1 MKSFVLVGQL
11 LQEYGVLQATEH
23 PMVMKRNQSLA
34 LKAELEELPE
44 VVVAGLAE
52 A

>member
-1 MKSFVLVGQL
+1 MKSFVLAEQQ
-11 LQEYGVLQATEH
+11 LQEYGVLQAAEH

-44 VVVAGLAE
+44 VVVAGLVE